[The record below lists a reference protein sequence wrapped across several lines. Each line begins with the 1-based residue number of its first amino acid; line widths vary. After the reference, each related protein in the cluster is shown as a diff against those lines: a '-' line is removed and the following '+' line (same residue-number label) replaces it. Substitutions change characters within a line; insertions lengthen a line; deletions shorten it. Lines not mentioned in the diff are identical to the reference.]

1 MWNIFWK
8 KKSNYYR
15 IVGKLPT
22 INQIKEKYLERL
34 IFFLVLKSTRK
45 NQLNEMKGQDHKAT
59 SRRMIADQGFITSY
73 WGISTLMKT
82 DKFKCTW
89 KCNNKFI
96 IHSLRKLERMY

>member
-8 KKSNYYR
+8 NKSNYYR

-45 NQLNEMKGQDHKAT
+45 NQLNEMKG
-59 SRRMIADQGFITSY
+59 
-73 WGISTLMKT
+73 
-82 DKFKCTW
+82 
-89 KCNNKFI
+89 
-96 IHSLRKLERMY
+96 